1 VRVPCES
8 PARLEIANEISTAD
22 FFGTVFGSHLSA
34 SAAIVP
40 ATIRTLQSPAAP
52 SQDLST
58 RVPPAKP
65 ADVNSIVAILRALYD
80 VISGPPGDRDWN
92 RLRSLCVPEA
102 HLTSTTKSAAST
114 APRLLTI
121 DDYIQRAGK
130 FFTTHGFYESAI
142 VNRVQI
148 FGNIAQVF
156 SSYESRNA
164 PNEKPFA
171 RGINSIQLFYDGSR
185 WWVLSILWDEE
196 SPSNPLPPEMAA
208 KPSSPISQ

>member
-1 VRVPCES
+1 MKYPL
-8 PARLEIANEISTAD
+8 P
-22 FFGTVFGSHLSA
+22 VFLALFLALTSA
-34 SAAIVP
+34 QAQQSAPPPSA
-40 ATIRTLQSPAAP
+40 TLQSPAAP
-52 SQDLST
+52 SQELST

-65 ADVNSIVAILRALYD
+65 ADVNSIAAILRALYD

-102 HLTSTTKSAAST
+102 RLTSTTKSAAST

-142 VNRVQI
+142 VNRVQT

-156 SSYESRNA
+156 SSYKSRNA

>member
-1 VRVPCES
+1 MKYCSLVCAALLLTLTS
-8 PARLEIANEISTAD
+8 AHAR
-22 FFGTVFGSHLSA
+22 
-34 SAAIVP
+34 
-40 ATIRTLQSPAAP
+40 QSPQPQTATP
-52 SQDLST
+52 QDLAS
-58 RVPPAKP
+58 RVPPSKP
-65 ADVNSIVAILRALYD
+65 ADVNSLDAILRALYD

-102 HLTSTTKSAAST
+102 RMTSTTKSATST

-121 DDYIQRAGK
+121 DDYTQRAGK
-130 FFTTHGFYESAI
+130 FFATHGFYESTI
-142 VNRVQI
+142 VNRVQK

-196 SPSNPLPPEMAA
+196 TTTNPLPPEMAT
-208 KPSSPISQ
+208 KPSSPVSE